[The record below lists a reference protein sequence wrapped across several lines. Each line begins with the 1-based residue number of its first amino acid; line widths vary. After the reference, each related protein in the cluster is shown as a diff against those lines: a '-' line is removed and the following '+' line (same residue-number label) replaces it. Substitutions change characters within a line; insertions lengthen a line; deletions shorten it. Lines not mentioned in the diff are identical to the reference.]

1 VQEWAGLNESNP
13 LVQVPDEFISRLTD
27 RARILLGV
35 GGVPNGITLAQ
46 LNDAG
51 VPFGLIADIIDAT
64 L

>member
-1 VQEWAGLNESNP
+1 VS
-13 LVQVPDEFISRLTD
+13 VPGDIIPRLPED
-27 RARILLGV
+27 ARLLLGV
-35 GGVPNGITLAQ
+35 GGDNIPNSVTLAQ